1 VRSQSKFLV
10 IAVGLLAFGLSSLSV
25 SANDVRTGKFS
36 LPHPT
41 RWNNNVIPAG
51 DYTFKLKSTKSNAE
65 MLVIQGSNL
74 TLSLHV
80 YPDSPCA
87 TCQDASLNFAVRGND
102 RIVTSLDIAGFHMT
116 FNPRQSA
123 GAGEQETVKAQGQS
137 EQVAVQFDP
146 N

>member
-1 VRSQSKFLV
+1 VRFQSKFLV
-10 IAVGLLAFGLSSLSV
+10 IAVSLLAFGLSSLSV
-25 SANDVRTGKFS
+25 SANEVRTGKFS
-36 LPHPT
+36 PPHPT
-41 RWNNNVIPAG
+41 RWNNAVIPAG

-65 MLVIQGSNL
+65 MLVIHSSNL
-74 TLSLHV
+74 TMSFFV

-87 TCQDASLNFAVRGND
+87 TCQGASLNFVVRGND
-102 RIVTSLDIAGFHMT
+102 RIVTSLDVDGFHMT
-116 FNPRQSA
+116 FDPRQSA